1 MNIGGLAIPSG
12 VAIAAPAVGRL
23 AVALRAPDGGLE
35 VRVLATPPVAPW
47 ARCVPVLRGVAA
59 VAASVGAGLRAVR
72 LMSGSGP
79 EVRPADAVLAA
90 SAALVAALVLFVWLP
105 WVVSGALGLPWA
117 DGAVRAMLVAGW
129 LWGLRMLPAGR
140 EMYAYHAAEHKVVNA
155 WEALGRIP
163 LPEEAAA
170 FSDRHPRCGF
180 GLLSLVVVLAALVMP
195 VVPPLVR
202 PLVLPLLAGAGYELL
217 GLGPVRRL
225 ALFAQ
230 GLVLAPCGRE
240 HREHLEAACAALRAA
255 VGEGV
260 A

>member
-1 MNIGGLAIPSG
+1 MSIGGLALPCG

-35 VRVLATPPVAPW
+35 VRVLAAPSVAPW
-47 ARCVPVLRGVAA
+47 ARRVPVLRGVAA
-59 VAASVGAGLRAVR
+59 VAASVGAGLKAVR
-72 LMSGSGP
+72 LVSGSGP

-90 SAALVAALVLFVWLP
+90 SAALVAALGLFVWLP

-117 DGAVRAMLVAGW
+117 DGAVRALLVAGW
-129 LWGLRMLPAGR
+129 LWALRLLPAGR
-140 EMYAYHAAEHKVVNA
+140 EMYAYHAAEHRAVNA
-155 WEALGRIP
+155 WEARGRVP

-180 GLLSLVVVLAALVMP
+180 GLVSAVILVAAAVMP
-195 VVPPLVR
+195 LVPLPVR
-202 PLVLPLLAGAGYELL
+202 PLVLPLLAGAGYEMLA
-217 GLGPVRRL
+217 LGPVRRL

-240 HREHLEAACAALRAA
+240 HLEAACAALRAA
-255 VGEGV
+255 VEGG
-260 A
+260 AK

>member
-1 MNIGGLAIPSG
+1 MSIGGLALPRG

-23 AVALRAPDGGLE
+23 VVALRAPDGGLE
-35 VRVLATPPVAPW
+35 VRVLAAPSVAPW
-47 ARCVPVLRGVAA
+47 ARRVPVLRGVAA

-90 SAALVAALVLFVWLP
+90 SAALAAMLLLFVGMP
-105 WVVSGALGLPWA
+105 WAVSHALGLPWA
-117 DGAVRAMLVAGW
+117 DGAVRALLVAGW
-129 LWGLRMLPAGR
+129 LWMLRLHPAGR
-140 EMYAYHAAEHKVVNA
+140 AMYAYHAAEHRAVNA
-155 WEALGRIP
+155 WEALGRVP

-170 FSDRHPRCGF
+170 FPDRHPRCGF
-180 GLLSLVVVLAALVMP
+180 GLLSLVVVLAAVVMP
-195 VVPPLVR
+195 VVPPIVR

-217 GLGPVRRL
+217 ALGPVRRL

-230 GLVLAPCGRE
+230 GLVLAPCERG
-240 HREHLEAACAALRAA
+240 HLEAACAALRAA
-255 VGEGV
+255 VEGGV